1 MGASPAEIFMTFDI
15 DPRRLRETLA
25 AYQRPCHRR
34 SAFELAIT
42 AGPFAILWIAALLT
56 LGQGWWWGALFAIP
70 AAAFLVRL
78 FMIQHDCGHAAFFRS
93 RAANEWTGRLIA
105 VLTMTPYDYWRRTH
119 AIHHAK

>member
-56 LGQGWWWGALFAIP
+56 LGQGWCGARSSQSRP
-70 AAAFLVRL
+70 RPSW
-78 FMIQHDCGHAAFFRS
+78 CGCS
-93 RAANEWTGRLIA
+93 
-105 VLTMTPYDYWRRTH
+105 
-119 AIHHAK
+119 